1 MKSAAVERQV
11 ITLGVLACA
20 EFGIDPR
27 RFAHIMG
34 ILRSSL
40 YTRKALAVLRE
51 YSSNGW
57 DAHRMYGLAD
67 VPLKITLPTSMR
79 PTFICRDFGPGM
91 SQDDVLYTY
100 TQYGASTKR
109 GADPDCPD
117 CAEIDG
123 IASAGPGASSGA
135 YCEACRVAEEVANRA
150 VGALGIG
157 SKSAF
162 CMGDSFTVTSWHK
175 GVKSVYVAALDK
187 SNKGTMSLLHRE
199 DCGDDSGIEIKV
211 AIPSNKVWEF
221 EREARGLFRF
231 MRPQPE
237 INLITL
243 EPLPD
248 GLENGYIQ
256 QDDQSD
262 WMGIMGCVPYRID
275 LDQMEE
281 ALTEAGIWEP
291 LQNLGGGI
299 YIPIGEVEF
308 AAPREELQ
316 YTDETVAILVAK
328 FKALIQDYLDDA
340 LSTLRSKAGSGW
352 ARRHKACFLAHGL
365 KIPLPKNYGEW
376 SKQSVD
382 LVVKESGGKVI
393 SFDMRDYKK
402 EVCHR
407 LPVAADT
414 RLLMHD
420 PSDKRTLKGWSLEK
434 HDRMIVPREG
444 FTMATAQTELE
455 ALLLAASLD
464 GVGIGLLTT
473 RGWYPPA
480 AKSSGGRTSY
490 YNAKH
495 KQHTFRL
502 IGHCQGGTLSEN
514 WEKAK
519 PAQEEHPYFIINRF
533 MVRGQTGFYDT
544 VLQDRALAMT
554 YGLTFPADVYGY
566 KSTQKRPIKAE
577 DIENGVPYMT
587 WRKAFFAPLLTMK
600 LKAEVRNLDWS
611 QLFGSLPYNLE
622 RQHRRPAKDVEDVN
636 FKRRLPA
643 TVALLTTRLGPKHPV
658 VRYFVAYLAARK
670 AVRGYTNSRTKH
682 LRTISRMFPGRNK
695 RNAPQCALDRILAKY
710 PMLTVK
716 VGSDNDMHIFQTHLD
731 LVSDYILG
739 IDRAQN

>member
-11 ITLGVLACA
+11 LTLGALACA

-57 DAHRMYGLAD
+57 DAHRMYGKPD

-91 SQDDVLYTY
+91 SQDDVLFTY

-117 CAEIDG
+117 CAEINAS
-123 IASAGPGASSGA
+123 ASAGPGAASG
-135 YCEACRVAEEVANRA
+135 CLCDACRVADEVANRA

-175 GVKSVYVAALDK
+175 GTKSVYVASLDK

-199 DCGDDSGIEIKV
+199 DCGDESGIEIKV
-211 AIPSNKVWEF
+211 AIPTNKVWEF

-248 GLENGYIQ
+248 GLESGYIQ

-275 LDQMEE
+275 LSQMQE

-316 YTDETVAILVAK
+316 YTDETVQILVGR
-328 FKALIQDYLDDA
+328 FKRLIKDYVADA
-340 LSTLRSKAGSGW
+340 LSTLKRKDGTGW

-365 KIPLPKNYGEW
+365 SIPLPKTYSEW

-382 LVVKESGGKVI
+382 LIARETGGKMI
-393 SFDMRDYKK
+393 SFSMVDYKK
-402 EVCHR
+402 EATHR
-407 LPVAADT
+407 VSVASDT

-420 PSDKRTLKGWSLEK
+420 QSDTRTIKGWQLQK
-434 HDRMIVPREG
+434 HDRVIVTREG
-444 FTMATAQTELE
+444 FTMEQARTELE
-455 ALLLAASLD
+455 VHLLAANLD
-464 GVGIGLLTT
+464 GVGIGVLTE
-473 RGWYPPA
+473 RSWYPPA
-480 AKSSGGRTSY
+480 TNSRGGRGNY
-490 YNAKH
+490 FNAKH
-495 KQHTFRL
+495 RQHTFRL

-514 WEKAK
+514 WEKAE
-519 PAQEEHPYFIINRF
+519 PAQEEHPFFIINAF
-533 MVRGQTGFYDT
+533 KVNGSVVFYDR
-544 VLQDRALAMT
+544 VLQDRALAKT
-554 YGLTFPADVYGY
+554 FGLTFPPDVYGY
-566 KSTQKRPIKAE
+566 KSTLKRPIKPE
-577 DIENGVPYMT
+577 DIENGTPYNT
-587 WRKAFFAPLLTMK
+587 WRKAFFAPLLTAK

-611 QLFGSLPYNLE
+611 ELFGSLPYLLE
-622 RQHRRPAKDVEDVN
+622 RQYFRPSKGVEDVN
-636 FKRRLPA
+636 FKRLLPK
-643 TVALLTTRLGPKHPV
+643 TVALLTDKLGEKHPV
-658 VRYFVAYLAARK
+658 VRYFDSYLAATQ
-670 AVRGYTNSRTKH
+670 AVLGYSSNRTKH

-716 VGSDNDMHIFQTHLD
+716 VDSDNDMHIFQTHLD
-731 LVSDYILG
+731 LVTDYIIG